1 MRAQQQLPSRALG
14 LASAVLGPGTL
25 AAAPL
30 HLSCSDEREG
40 QLVLQ
45 WPLGIAAGSGG
56 IPIPGNGRRSICE
69 RGSATACTALPLLKG
84 NVSRSL
90 EEPLDKRDS
99 NFNKRP
105 CFLLLKGFPSIQGEY
120 VYGAQLLNVPNT
132 GHAGLSSSRH
142 GSIVCN
148 RLPRVRGRA
157 LQVIAR
163 GQNRRLQATP

>member
-1 MRAQQQLPSRALG
+1 MNASITVATDKGGAMRAQQQLPSRALG

-69 RGSATACTALPLLKG
+69 RGSITACTAAAAAERECLKG
-84 NVSRSL
+84 
-90 EEPLDKRDS
+90 
-99 NFNKRP
+99 
-105 CFLLLKGFPSIQGEY
+105 
-120 VYGAQLLNVPNT
+120 A
-132 GHAGLSSSRH
+132 
-142 GSIVCN
+142 
-148 RLPRVRGRA
+148 
-157 LQVIAR
+157 
-163 GQNRRLQATP
+163 